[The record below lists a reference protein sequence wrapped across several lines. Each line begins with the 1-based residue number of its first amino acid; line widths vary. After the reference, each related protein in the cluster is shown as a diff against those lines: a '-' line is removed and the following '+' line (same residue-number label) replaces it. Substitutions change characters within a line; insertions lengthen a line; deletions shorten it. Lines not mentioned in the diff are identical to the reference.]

1 MHRGLGFALA
11 VAIVAGAITLGTQAR
26 GEERAVAAPSQVSA
40 GSLHATIRRTSHG
53 IPHILADNY
62 AGLGFGYGYALAQD
76 NICVLADIY
85 VTVDGERSRF
95 SGSSPLGSFGPNGSW
110 DQGGHGTRP
119 NNLNSDFF
127 FQRVKDRG
135 TVEALLAQDP
145 PNGPAPELRE
155 GVRGYVAGYNK
166 YLSDAGVDNLPDS
179 TCRGKP
185 WVRPIT
191 EMDAYLRFYQLGL
204 IASQGVVIDGIGGAA
219 PTAYP
224 GPSATEA
231 DVGSRA

>member
-1 MHRGLGFALA
+1 MHRGMGFALA
-11 VAIVAGAITLGTQAR
+11 VAIVAGAITLGTQASS
-26 GEERAVAAPSQVSA
+26 GQRAVAAPSTLTS

-53 IPHILADNY
+53 IPHILADDY

-110 DQGGHGTRP
+110 SQGGNGVQP

-135 TVEALLAQDP
+135 TIEDL
-145 PNGPAPELRE
+145 
-155 GVRGYVAGYNK
+155 
-166 YLSDAGVDNLPDS
+166 
-179 TCRGKP
+179 
-185 WVRPIT
+185 
-191 EMDAYLRFYQLGL
+191 
-204 IASQGVVIDGIGGAA
+204 
-219 PTAYP
+219 
-224 GPSATEA
+224 
-231 DVGSRA
+231 